1 MEDPVF
7 VEVHKIDGPAVDTV
21 EYRNIEGNIDDMRRI
36 GDRADWEST
45 WFLSLLAFGSN
56 NYGLLQCLVFGK
68 VVIFVFVIG
77 KK

>member
-36 GDRADWEST
+36 GDRAD
-45 WFLSLLAFGSN
+45 
-56 NYGLLQCLVFGK
+56 
-68 VVIFVFVIG
+68 
-77 KK
+77 